1 MNLNKIIFAS
11 FLSLIPFQQVSIYA
25 SELLLANGDDT
36 IEEVKVKKVNKRG
49 SLVIKFCNSL
59 TDYSGYVEVQNQK
72 FLISDAD
79 VIKRKKI
86 VWKNTNL
93 SKTKGDSIKTDN
105 LLSEGKVITDGDC
118 PVGILPLLVI
128 GAGIAIGGSGGGSGS
143 SSSN

>member
-79 VIKRKKI
+79 VIKRKK
-86 VWKNTNL
+86 
-93 SKTKGDSIKTDN
+93 
-105 LLSEGKVITDGDC
+105 
-118 PVGILPLLVI
+118 
-128 GAGIAIGGSGGGSGS
+128 
-143 SSSN
+143 